1 VEEVAGGGESSLGRA
16 VLAVLERLEKRVGLL
31 EERVAEVALATTAES
46 SATGPSTSL
55 GTMLEDVLVKLYQ
68 VTLPLRSLVVCR
80 VACLMCGVGLAD

>member
-46 SATGPSTSL
+46 SSGPSTSL

-68 VTLPLRSLVVCR
+68 VTLPLPCVVSR
-80 VACLMCGVGLAD
+80 VSHVVWCVAD